1 MVSLGFLGKHEL
13 KIDGKSR
20 LMVPSRIKKVLKE
33 QYSEDGMQVM
43 VSPSLDKNLTVQPL
57 SEFAIFMERYD
68 QYDELDED
76 ARKLKNILIGMA
88 MQEKMDGSGRIR
100 LAASLREAAGIGDEV
115 TIVGG
120 PRSFEIWDRAKWNQS
135 QASALQDLPRLAE
148 KVRRNQQAQTSG

>member
-20 LMVPSRIKKVLKE
+20 LMVPARIKKVLKE
-33 QYSEDGMQVM
+33 QYSKDGMQVV
-43 VSPSLDKNLTVQPL
+43 VSPSLDLNLTVQPL
-57 SEFAIFMERYD
+57 SEFVGLMERYD

-88 MQEKMDGSGRIR
+88 TQEKMDGSGRIR

-120 PRSFEIWDRAKWNQS
+120 RRSFEIWDRAKWNQS
-135 QASALQDLPRLAE
+135 QSSTLQDLRQLAS
-148 KVRRNQQAQTSG
+148 KVRRNQQS